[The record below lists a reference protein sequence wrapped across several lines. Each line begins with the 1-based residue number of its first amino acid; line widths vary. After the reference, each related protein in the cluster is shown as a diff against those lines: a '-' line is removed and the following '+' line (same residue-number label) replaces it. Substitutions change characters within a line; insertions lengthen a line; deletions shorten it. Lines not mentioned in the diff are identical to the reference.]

1 MGHLSGLLFS
11 DWVVSQLTFSTPYWQ
26 SPLTPTGSITP
37 QFHFVLL
44 YSFKV
49 TAFTHTSGS
58 MSCVVWI
65 ATLWSTQDRKGQH
78 DGYMCTPNS
87 PLHLCWWTLMC
98 SDVAP
103 GVPVLVTAHTH
114 ICTYAHMHTLKL
126 TQKRT
131 ALTQGYAEAPSLCK
145 SIIFLSLGLLALTY
159 LVPSL
164 KA

>member
-1 MGHLSGLLFS
+1 MGHLSWLFFS
-11 DWVVSQLTFSTPYWQ
+11 DWVVSQLTFSTLYWQ

-49 TAFTHTSGS
+49 TAFTETSGS
-58 MSCVVWI
+58 MSRFVWI

-78 DGYMCTPNS
+78 DGYVCTPNS
-87 PLHLCWWTLMC
+87 PLHLCWWTLTC

-114 ICTYAHMHTLKL
+114 TLKL

-131 ALTQGYAEAPSLCK
+131 ALTQGYTEAPSLCK
-145 SIIFLSLGLLALTY
+145 GIIFLSLGLLALTY

>member
-1 MGHLSGLLFS
+1 MTAGHLSWLLFS

-49 TAFTHTSGS
+49 TAFTDTSGS
-58 MSCVVWI
+58 MSRVVWI

-78 DGYMCTPNS
+78 DGYVCTPNS
-87 PLHLCWWTLMC
+87 PLHLCWWTLTC

-114 ICTYAHMHTLKL
+114 ICTHLNWHRREQRSPRG
-126 TQKRT
+126 TQKHQAYVRV
-131 ALTQGYAEAPSLCK
+131 LFFFP
-145 SIIFLSLGLLALTY
+145 
-159 LVPSL
+159 
-164 KA
+164 